1 MAFLHAFLECF
12 AVADN
17 AGFDHFAQQVVTFTG
32 TFTYS
37 GKYGES
43 VMFLGDII
51 DKFLDQYGFSHTGAA
66 EQTDFTTFGIRFEQV
81 DHFDTRE
88 KHLLHSCQILKF
100 RGGPVNGIRT
110 VAVESF
116 HTVDRITD
124 YVHQSSFN
132 LFAYRHSD
140 RASGGIHFH
149 ASLKSVGTI
158 HRYGTHRIFADMLLN
173 FYNQYFAVW
182 PLYLQCVVDAWQ
194 HQFRI
199 RTFKVHI
206 DHRADHLRDMS
217 DNL

>member
-1 MAFLHAFLECF
+1 M
-12 AVADN
+12 
-17 AGFDHFAQQVVTFTG
+17 
-32 TFTYS
+32 
-37 GKYGES
+37 
-43 VMFLGDII
+43 
-51 DKFLDQYGFSHTGAA
+51 
-66 EQTDFTTFGIRFEQV
+66 
-81 DHFDTRE
+81 
-88 KHLLHSCQILKF
+88 
-100 RGGPVNGIRT
+100 NGICT
-110 VAVESF
+110 FAVESF

-132 LFAYRHSD
+132 LFANRHRD

-149 ASLKSVGTI
+149 ASLKSVSTV

-194 HQFRI
+194 HQFCI
-199 RTFKVHI
+199 RTLKVHI

>member
-1 MAFLHAFLECF
+1 MTFLHSFFECF
-12 AVADN
+12 TVTDYT
-17 AGFDHFAQQVVTFTG
+17 GFNHFAQQVVTFTG

-37 GKYGES
+37 GKYRES
-43 VMFLGDII
+43 IMFLGDII
-51 DKFLDQYGFSHTGAA
+51 DKFLNQYSLSYTGTA

-81 DHFDTRE
+81 DHFDTCE
-88 KHLLHSCQILKF
+88 EYLLHSSQILKL
-100 RGGPVNGIRT
+100 RGVAMNGICT
-110 VAVESF
+110 FAVESF

-132 LFAYRHSD
+132 LFANRHRD

-149 ASLKSVGTI
+149 ASLKSVSTV

-194 HQFRI
+194 HQFCI
-199 RTFKVHI
+199 RTLKVHI